1 MPKSSIL
8 LTESICNKAAASLK
22 EMGSAGIIAVKL
34 KAIISAKEHGI
45 KKVAEILKISKTSL
59 TFWIKR
65 FDKNAAAGLL
75 ARPKKPRSSIL
86 NKKQRLLISKWISND
101 PNLTINKIRLKI
113 IKEMGV
119 SISKTTVHRM
129 TKNTGFSHITA
140 RSVHYKQDKEKLEE
154 FKKNSI
160 RNKRKKSR

>member
-1 MPKSSIL
+1 MPKSSTL
-8 LTESICNKAAASLK
+8 LTESICNKASASLK
-22 EMGSAGIIAVKL
+22 EMGSSGIVAVKL

-45 KKVAEILKISKTSL
+45 KKVADILKISKTSL

-65 FDKNAAAGLL
+65 FNQDAAAGLL
-75 ARPKKPRSSIL
+75 AKPKKPRSSIL
-86 NKKQRLLISKWISND
+86 DKKQKLLISKWISDD

-119 SISKTTVHRM
+119 EISKTTVHRIIQ
-129 TKNTGFSHITA
+129 KTGFSHITA

-154 FKKNSI
+154 FKKNSN
-160 RNKRKKSR
+160 RNKRKKSK